1 MSFEALTQKN
11 FATVS
16 DCYKIITNIE
26 DSMFIR
32 SKDRAMINA
41 QFNGN
46 RPFSPEEEKELQI
59 QVNANFLEGYRIA
72 QNGILQ
78 MNTALLYKERLFNA
92 KLIKGKP
99 TKRQEWSENL
109 TNNIHIPLQRGR
121 SGKKFD
127 NVMVNRNAS
136 LTVHGIG
143 ALWWSNSWDW
153 MPKFVA
159 LDDLLIPTDSTL
171 DFDDEL
177 GYFGVNQWLT
187 PWQLFK
193 MTHGPNVD
201 PGWNKELV
209 REAIKSMLETQNY
222 SPDYWDKPEKMEEL
236 WKQRS
241 AYLNSDAVAK
251 VKITTIYFQDT
262 DTGEWWR
269 KIVLR
274 ENQALNLTSIS
285 ADKFLYESKFPF
297 ADSIDKILHM
307 QFGDGSVVAPFKYR
321 SVRGLGVL
329 LFPVIELMNR
339 LRCQFTQSVFT
350 DLIPLLR
357 IENPTDRDRPRMLQ
371 LQPYGVVE
379 QGVSFI
385 TQQERHQPQYQLV
398 TAAMNE
404 YRQLM
409 SESSASYVQDID
421 TGTGKEMTLGEA
433 QIRLQSVNRMVASML
448 MVAYKREA
456 FLYEEI
462 LRRFFDRTSHD
473 PEVKKFQERCKAD
486 GIPDDLMN
494 VECWQINITRAFGA
508 GDQTLAQQEAT
519 ALMNVAPQLDADA
532 QRIVKRNFIS
542 VMTRN
547 PELANTLVPEQPT
560 EATAGRLAAEDCF
573 GTLMAGG
580 PVVMREGIEQSEYI
594 TAMLQMMGAVVQQIS
609 ETDNM
614 GTTQQVIGL
623 QMVAQDI
630 SRHLML
636 LANDQTQKE
645 FVTAAGK
652 ELGKLMNFVKAFE
665 QRQQDA
671 AQKNNPDP
679 ETMAKIQADQLA
691 ALVKAQNS
699 QAAAE
704 QKLAQ
709 REAQFAQKMEQDQQR
724 FALQMQQQMAE
735 FQQQLAQQQAKAI
748 ADIQV
753 MQEKAAAQP
762 ITTAEA

>member
-1 MSFEALTQKN
+1 
-11 FATVS
+11 
-16 DCYKIITNIE
+16 
-26 DSMFIR
+26 
-32 SKDRAMINA
+32 
-41 QFNGN
+41 
-46 RPFSPEEEKELQI
+46 
-59 QVNANFLEGYRIA
+59 
-72 QNGILQ
+72 
-78 MNTALLYKERLFNA
+78 
-92 KLIKGKP
+92 
-99 TKRQEWSENL
+99 
-109 TNNIHIPLQRGR
+109 
-121 SGKKFD
+121 
-127 NVMVNRNAS
+127 
-136 LTVHGIG
+136 
-143 ALWWSNSWDW
+143 
-153 MPKFVA
+153 
-159 LDDLLIPTDSTL
+159 
-171 DFDDEL
+171 
-177 GYFGVNQWLT
+177 
-187 PWQLFK
+187 
-193 MTHGPNVD
+193 
-201 PGWNKELV
+201 
-209 REAIKSMLETQNY
+209 
-222 SPDYWDKPEKMEEL
+222 
-236 WKQRS
+236 
-241 AYLNSDAVAK
+241 
-251 VKITTIYFQDT
+251 
-262 DTGEWWR
+262 
-269 KIVLR
+269 
-274 ENQALNLTSIS
+274 
-285 ADKFLYESKFPF
+285 
-297 ADSIDKILHM
+297 
-307 QFGDGSVVAPFKYR
+307 
-321 SVRGLGVL
+321 
-329 LFPVIELMNR
+329 
-339 LRCQFTQSVFT
+339 
-350 DLIPLLR
+350 
-357 IENPTDRDRPRMLQ
+357 
-371 LQPYGVVE
+371 
-379 QGVSFI
+379 
-385 TQQERHQPQYQLV
+385 
-398 TAAMNE
+398 
-404 YRQLM
+404 
-409 SESSASYVQDID
+409 
-421 TGTGKEMTLGEA
+421 
-433 QIRLQSVNRMVASML
+433 ML

-665 QRQQDA
+665 QRQQEA

-691 ALVKAQNS
+691 AQVKAQNS